1 VDAGRCCGYRCRMKG
16 IEPVNPINI
25 EPSSQNPL
33 PPLKIHVKT
42 CYIFNC
48 KIDKRTGIM
57 EK

>member
-1 VDAGRCCGYRCRMKG
+1 MKG